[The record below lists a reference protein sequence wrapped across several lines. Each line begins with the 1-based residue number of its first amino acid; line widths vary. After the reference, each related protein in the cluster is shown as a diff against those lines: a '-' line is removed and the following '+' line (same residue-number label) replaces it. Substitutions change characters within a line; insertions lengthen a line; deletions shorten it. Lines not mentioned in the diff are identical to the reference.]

1 MFWWVLCYLVY
12 KIVSKQDLVDVIF
25 MKMKNEVEK
34 WLKKTLEDPLMKILA
49 ERSHLT
55 KTQLETLLIDVLVEE
70 MAGKDVR
77 YELKS
82 KMRPTQGGVS
92 RGAFNRTLSQAR
104 RNVIRSMYTIF
115 LLGYVGILET
125 TRLSSYLEMSNRLE
139 SYMEA
144 YQKLWKDSEEGVPD
158 EESLMLIAKM
168 REELKS
174 SLEELSR
181 PKALSK
187 KETSA

>member
-12 KIVSKQDLVDVIF
+12 KIVSKQDSVNVIF

-34 WLKKTLEDPLMKILA
+34 WLKRTLEDPLTKILA

-70 MAGKDVR
+70 MAGKDVG

-82 KMRPTQGGVS
+82 KMRPPQGGVS

-104 RNVIRSMYTIF
+104 RNVIRSMYTIL

-144 YQKLWKDSEEGVPD
+144 YQKLWKDSEEGVTD

-187 KETSA
+187 KEPSS

>member
-1 MFWWVLCYLVY
+1 
-12 KIVSKQDLVDVIF
+12 